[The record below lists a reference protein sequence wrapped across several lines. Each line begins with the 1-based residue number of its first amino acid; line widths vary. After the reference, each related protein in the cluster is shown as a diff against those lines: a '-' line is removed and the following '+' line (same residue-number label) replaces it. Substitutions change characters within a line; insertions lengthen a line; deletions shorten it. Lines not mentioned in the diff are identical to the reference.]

1 MPTMRRYD
9 CVAVMNHSNSTGEPE
24 SFQLDMIVKKY
35 LATLLLVLG
44 LSSIGFSAESVEQPN
59 YLSPSSVDL
68 VHILA
73 PPPPVDS
80 AAGKADLQAVWE
92 AQRTRTPAEVA
103 SAQAD
108 AQISVF
114 RFAEVIG
121 PGFKPEKLPFTSKF
135 FDRISA
141 DSKQVI
147 IAAKAYFNRPRP
159 FVTDPKVQ
167 PIVKEPANASYP
179 SGHATFAYTDGIILA
194 NMLPEKAS
202 AIFERAQVYA
212 HNRVVGGV
220 HYPTD
225 VEAGRI
231 SGSIIDNVMLHNG
244 DFKHDYKKA
253 CAEVRYAL
261 RLQERPV
268 CDSLH

>member
-1 MPTMRRYD
+1 MRRYD
-9 CVAVMNHSNSTGEPE
+9 CAAGMNRSNLADEPE
-24 SFQLDMIVKKY
+24 FFHPGMIAKKY
-35 LATLLLVLG
+35 LLTLLLVLG

-59 YLSPSSVDL
+59 YLSPSTVDL

-80 AAGKADLQAVWE
+80 AAGKADLQAVLE
-92 AQRTRTPAEVA
+92 AQRTRTQAEVA

-114 RFAEVIG
+114 RFADVIG
-121 PGFKPEKLPFTSKF
+121 SGFKPENLPFTTMF
-135 FDRISA
+135 FNRISA

-159 FVTDPKVQ
+159 FVTDSKVQ

-194 NMLPEKAS
+194 NMLPERAP
-202 AIFERAQVYA
+202 AIFDRAQVYA

-231 SGSIIDNVMLHNG
+231 SGSVIDSVLLH
-244 DFKHDYKKA
+244 DPHFMEDYNKSRL
-253 CAEVRYAL
+253 EVRHAL
-261 RLQERPV
+261 GLQ
-268 CDSLH
+268 